1 MFSMQ
6 TKGFFL
12 VLVLYTPLW
21 EEWEYVALCKWFTLF
36 SKNRTSR
43 ANKMVLCKLKIM
55 QNALNDRLL
64 MNTIKQLCK
73 WFLSDGTYG
82 KHTSDQLAFCCCR
95 LFSEL

>member
-1 MFSMQ
+1 
-6 TKGFFL
+6 
-12 VLVLYTPLW
+12 
-21 EEWEYVALCKWFTLF
+21 
-36 SKNRTSR
+36 
-43 ANKMVLCKLKIM
+43 MVLCKLKIM